1 MISSFLS
8 ASKYNSTCLR
18 TYDMMLI
25 VTRHILWSIGN
36 S

>member
-8 ASKYNSTCLR
+8 ASKYNSTCRR
-18 TYDMMLI
+18 TYCMMLI